1 MLIARIIGNSDGGHM
16 NRLMIMSI
24 SALLMSTLAHADLAQ
39 DLRQLSNTISE
50 TSRAGKEVSHLIG
63 GDQMQ
68 RNANA
73 NTGNTASAEISE
85 GAILIGKIG
94 NIKLYSE
101 PNKKALS
108 SGTLTRHEE
117 LVYTGT
123 EINGFYS
130 VATASKGEGWVEK
143 VLVKKR

>member
-1 MLIARIIGNSDGGHM
+1 MKPIATA
-16 NRLMIMSI
+16 IMV
-24 SALLMSTLAHADLAQ
+24 ALLMSPLAHADLAQ
-39 DLRQLSNTISE
+39 DLRQLRNTISE
-50 TSRAGKEVSHLIG
+50 TARTGKEVSGLLGG
-63 GDQMQ
+63 GDQAKH
-68 RNANA
+68 NAE
-73 NTGNTASAEISE
+73 TTPGNTASSEVSE

-94 NIKLYSE
+94 NIKLYAE

-143 VLVKKR
+143 VLVRKR